1 MAFTYTKNLRN
12 GLLKL
17 LALFYTL
24 INVTFKSTTN
34 KIREIITTKLF
45 FISIVRFRSK
55 SQNKEI

>member
-1 MAFTYTKNLRN
+1 MQKIGTTYDKKPKKWA
-12 GLLKL
+12 LKL

-45 FISIVRFRSK
+45 LYFTCAFQK
-55 SQNKEI
+55 